1 MASDAGAAEARVVP
15 GSSGNALTTVLRRR
29 GSVLALVLA
38 GGEGSRLGPL
48 TENRAKPA
56 VPFAG
61 SYRLIDFVLSNCH
74 HSRVSDVWVLQQY
87 DPRVLTDHLSNG
99 RPWDLDRT
107 YGGLRVVHP
116 SLGDDD
122 ESGFYS
128 GNADAIWRSC
138 TSIQAFDPELVLVLS
153 ADAVYRLD
161 YGEVLERHL
170 EAGAEVTMVTTEVP
184 REQAARFGVV
194 ELDGERVRG
203 FEYKPERPRT
213 NIVATEV
220 FVYEAQLLLDTL
232 AELAEGEEEL
242 RDFGNELLPRLVE
255 RGKAHSYALAGY
267 WRDVGTL
274 ESYWEGHMDLLGT
287 KPMLDLDDADWPILT
302 WGVPQLPARIHEGAR
317 LTESLISPGARVAGE
332 VSHSV
337 LGPGV
342 VVEPGASVRRS
353 VLLHGAVVAADAVL
367 EQAVVEAD
375 ARVGGSIGGND
386 ELVAVAGDG
395 RVLRASE
402 LG

>member
-1 MASDAGAAEARVVP
+1 MSKAKNPRVEP
-15 GSSGNALTTVLRRR
+15 WSSGNVLTVLRRR

-61 SYRLIDFVLSNCH
+61 SYRLIDFPLSNCH

-122 ESGFYS
+122 ESGFYE

-138 TSIQAFDPELVLVLS
+138 ASIQAFDPELVLVLS

-161 YGEVLERHL
+161 YSEVLERHL
-170 EAGAEVTMVTTEVP
+170 ESGAEVTMVTTEVP
-184 REQAARFGVV
+184 QGHAGRFGVV
-194 ELDGERVRG
+194 ELDGELVRG

-213 NIVATEV
+213 NIVTTEV
-220 FVYEAQLLLDTL
+220 FVYETELLLDTL
-232 AELAEGEEEL
+232 AELAEGQDEL
-242 RDFGNELLPRLVE
+242 QDFGHELLPRLVSA
-255 RGKAHSYALAGY
+255 GNAYAFPLDGILARRRY
-267 WRDVGTL
+267 AR
-274 ESYWEGHMDLLGT
+274 ELLGR
-287 KPMLDLDDADWPILT
+287 AH
-302 WGVPQLPARIHEGAR
+302 GPARDR
-317 LTESLISPGARVAGE
+317 
-332 VSHSV
+332 
-337 LGPGV
+337 
-342 VVEPGASVRRS
+342 
-353 VLLHGAVVAADAVL
+353 
-367 EQAVVEAD
+367 AD
-375 ARVGGSIGGND
+375 ARPGRPRLADPHLGRAAAARPRARGRTAGGEPGRPGRPRRGRGFALGARPRGRRRARCVGPAVGAPPRRRRGRGCGARAGGRRGRGSRRGLD
-386 ELVAVAGDG
+386 RG
-395 RVLRASE
+395 RRRARRRCR
-402 LG
+402 